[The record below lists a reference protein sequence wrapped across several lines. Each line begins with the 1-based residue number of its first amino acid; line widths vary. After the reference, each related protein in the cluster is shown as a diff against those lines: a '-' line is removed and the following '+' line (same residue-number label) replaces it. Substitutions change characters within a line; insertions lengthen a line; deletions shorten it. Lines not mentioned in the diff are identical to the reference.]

1 MYNNIV
7 TWNHVRRWIR
17 TRQVN
22 QCFGTWRTCLWGKN
36 RQHPQKS
43 HGLCEIFIVVP
54 DSNFHIWRLGHLFY
68 LAYWCACTKIYLLIV
83 TTPFGLICKRQGF
96 VLNLK
101 FYVKQKYVKKF
112 KYLII
117 KFTKIA
123 KHHNH
128 NEHTNYKSIKKKN
141 NRILIV
147 GQIKLWWSIY
157 RITIIKHVCLY
168 KFFFV

>member
-1 MYNNIV
+1 MDKDPTGESVFRNMKDM
-7 TWNHVRRWIR
+7 
-17 TRQVN
+17 
-22 QCFGTWRTCLWGKN
+22 FLGEN

-43 HGLCEIFIVVP
+43 HGLCGIFIVVP
-54 DSNFHIWRLGHLFY
+54 DSNFHIWRLGHLFC
-68 LAYWCACTKIYLLIV
+68 LAYWCACTQIYLLIV
-83 TTPFGLICKRQGF
+83 TTPFGSICKRQGF

-123 KHHNH
+123 KHHNYY
-128 NEHTNYKSIKKKN
+128 EHTNYKSIKKNN

-147 GQIKLWWSIY
+147 GQIKWSIH

-168 KFFFV
+168 

>member
-1 MYNNIV
+1 MDKDPTGESVFRNMKDMFV
-7 TWNHVRRWIR
+7 
-17 TRQVN
+17 
-22 QCFGTWRTCLWGKN
+22 GGN

-43 HGLCEIFIVVP
+43 HGLCEIFIVVS

-68 LAYWCACTKIYLLIV
+68 LAYWCSCTKIYLLSV

-128 NEHTNYKSIKKKN
+128 NEHTNYKSIKKNN

-147 GQIKLWWSIY
+147 GQINLWWSIY
-157 RITIIKHVCLY
+157 RITIVKHVCLY